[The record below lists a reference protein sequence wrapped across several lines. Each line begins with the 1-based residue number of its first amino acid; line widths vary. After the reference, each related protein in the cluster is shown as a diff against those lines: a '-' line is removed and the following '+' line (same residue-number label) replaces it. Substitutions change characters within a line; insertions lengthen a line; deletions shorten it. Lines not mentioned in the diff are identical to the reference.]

1 MVAERGAAVLGNL
14 SVSEEYFAGLR
25 EAGAIPHLV
34 ALLECSPTSR
44 MTEIAASTLANLA
57 VSESNRAAIRVAGG
71 VPPLVKLLMDRPSEQ
86 VRILRI
92 SLKVASPW
100 ETTIIGHDGCGDY
113 NVNGSACL

>member
-1 MVAERGAAVLGNL
+1 VQMVAERGAAVLGNL

-57 VSESNRAAIRVAGG
+57 VNESNRAAIRVAGG
-71 VPPLVKLLMDRPSEQ
+71 VPPLVKLLMERPSEQ
-86 VRILRI
+86 VRTSGIFLRYGQNHGMA
-92 SLKVASPW
+92 V
-100 ETTIIGHDGCGDY
+100 IGTEW
-113 NVNGSACL
+113 LQ